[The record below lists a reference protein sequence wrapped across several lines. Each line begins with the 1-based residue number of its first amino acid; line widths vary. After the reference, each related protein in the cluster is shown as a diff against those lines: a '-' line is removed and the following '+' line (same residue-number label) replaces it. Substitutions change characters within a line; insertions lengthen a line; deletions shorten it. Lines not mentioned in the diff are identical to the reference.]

1 MVQFCPRCA
10 QPLVTRDVEGR
21 SLPACPACEYIAFRD
36 PKVVAVALLVEDGG
50 IWLIRRAI
58 EPCVGEWALPGGYVD
73 WDEHPRVAAVR
84 ECREEIGC
92 EVEVDR
98 LVGVQHAA
106 FAGGGVVVIGDAGS
120 IVSGTPHAGH
130 EVLEVGRFA
139 PGDTPELAFETHRE
153 LLGLVGVA
161 RYSQAP

>member
-1 MVQFCPRCA
+1 MVRFCPRCA
-10 QPLVTRDVEGR
+10 QPLVARDVEGR
-21 SLPACPACEYIAFRD
+21 PLPACPQCEYIAFRD
-36 PKVVAVALLVEDGG
+36 PKVVAVALLLDDGG

-73 WDEHPRVAAVR
+73 WDEHPVAAAVR

-106 FAGGGVVVIGDAGS
+106 FSGGGVVVIGYSGR
-120 IVSGTPHAGH
+120 IVSGRPVPGH
-130 EVLEVGRFA
+130 EVLEVAHFA
-139 PGDTPELAFETHRE
+139 LGAVPPLAFETHRD
-153 LLGLVGVA
+153 LLA
-161 RYSQAP
+161 YSQAP

>member
-1 MVQFCPRCA
+1 MVA
-10 QPLVTRDVEGR
+10 RDVEGR
-21 SLPACPACEYIAFRD
+21 PLPACPECEYIAFRD

-73 WDEHPRVAAVR
+73 WDEHPVAAAVR

-106 FAGGGVVVIGDAGS
+106 FVDGGVVVIGYAAR
-120 IVSGTPHAGH
+120 IVAGTPGAGA
-130 EVLEVGRFA
+130 EVLEVGHF
-139 PGDTPELAFETHRE
+139 PLVGVPPLAFETHRE
-153 LLGLVGVA
+153 LLAHVNAA

>member
-1 MVQFCPRCA
+1 MVRFCSRCGGELVA
-10 QPLVTRDVEGR
+10 QEVEGR
-21 SLPACPACEYIAFRD
+21 PLPACPGCGFIAFRD
-36 PKVVAVALLVEDGG
+36 PKVVAVTLLIDAGG

-73 WDEHPRVAAVR
+73 WDEHPSAAAVR

-106 FAGGGVVVIGDAGS
+106 FEDGGVVVIGYAGT
-120 IVSGTPHAGH
+120 IVSGTPGVGS
-130 EVLEVGRFA
+130 EVLEVGHFPLA
-139 PGDTPELAFETHRE
+139 TVPHLAFETHRE
-153 LLGLVGVA
+153 LLA
-161 RYSQAP
+161 RAAS